1 MSGTMPTLLESGI
14 FDRFEETLAEI
25 ARQTNTMKEDP
36 YAGLSGMP
44 LIHSATRTIPVGL
57 MLLTAGKMY
66 EKVSL
71 GVTNLG
77 NIRCADY
84 AMGGIV
90 PIGGFF
96 GGPVKKKPGMQV
108 AVMSF
113 DGECVLAI
121 CGQFTDADAAM
132 LWSTLDS
139 IADYI
144 EKYANE

>member
-1 MSGTMPTLLESGI
+1 
-14 FDRFEETLAEI
+14 
-25 ARQTNTMKEDP
+25 
-36 YAGLSGMP
+36 MP
-44 LIHSATRTIPVGL
+44 LIHTATRTTPMGL
-57 MLLTAGKMY
+57 MLKCVGKMY

-90 PIGGFF
+90 PNGGFF

-113 DGECVLAI
+113 DGECVLTI
-121 CGQFTDADAAM
+121 CGQFTAVM
-132 LWSTLDS
+132 LQSTLDS
-139 IADYI
+139 MGLAVAR
-144 EKYANE
+144 YASGE